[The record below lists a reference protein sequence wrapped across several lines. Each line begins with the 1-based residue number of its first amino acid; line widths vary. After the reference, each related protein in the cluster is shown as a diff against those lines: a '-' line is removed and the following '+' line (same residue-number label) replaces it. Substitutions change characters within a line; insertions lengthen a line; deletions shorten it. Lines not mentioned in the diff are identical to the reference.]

1 MWKSES
7 RLFQA
12 LASEAKK
19 EAGSWTLL
27 VREVGSRAVLSL
39 WALWEGNS
47 WGECTDDAE
56 CVFHPVTPHGR
67 KESDIFFWLAAL
79 GGVTLG

>member
-19 EAGSWTLL
+19 EAGSRTLR
-27 VREVGSRAVLSL
+27 VREVGSQAVLSL

-47 WGECTDDAE
+47 WAEFTDDAE
-56 CVFHPVTPHGR
+56 CVFHPVMPPGQ
-67 KESDIFFWLAAL
+67 KDSDIVFWLAAL